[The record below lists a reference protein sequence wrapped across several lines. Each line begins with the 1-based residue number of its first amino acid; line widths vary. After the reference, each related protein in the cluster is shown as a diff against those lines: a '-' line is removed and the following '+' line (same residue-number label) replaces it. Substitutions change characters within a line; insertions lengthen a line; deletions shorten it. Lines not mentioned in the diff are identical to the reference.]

1 MSPITMPPAV
11 PPARVRDS
19 VDNLHGFMLQTA
31 GDAPGAPAVV
41 EPGPTGELTV
51 VTYGELRQ
59 RVDEYADAI
68 GALGLDVGDRVILE
82 SHTSSTAIAVYLACC
97 VLGLPFI
104 PVSPETPAKR
114 LLAIIDSARPALYL
128 QHEDGGRDGV
138 PPGVGTARFGP
149 AGLRAERAPEP
160 RTRRRR
166 EVVGTDPAYIIFT
179 SGTTGRP
186 KGVVM
191 SHRASTAFFRAVHGL
206 GILRPGDRV
215 ATASPLQF
223 DFALFDI
230 GITLGSGATLLP
242 IPRERLRWP
251 RRFVGFLRDAGATH
265 VHGVPSIWRPVLR
278 NEPDEL
284 ATLGLRGVLFSGEQ
298 FPMHELR
305 RLRSLAP
312 GARIINCYGPTESM
326 ACSFTDVP
334 DPIPDDL
341 ELLSI
346 GHAYPGAEMMI
357 ADERGRPIERPGV
370 PGEIYLRA
378 PALFSGYWDDPETT
392 ARALVRD
399 PLNPAS
405 GQIVLRT
412 GDLAHRGPD
421 GELYFRARV
430 DSQVQIRGNRV
441 ELTEVERRIAE
452 FPGVGAA
459 AVTVADGGSAD
470 PVLCAFVVGAPGEG
484 DLDRPAVRA
493 FCAEALPDYMVPS
506 EIHVVGELPLTENGK
521 VDRALLASTR

>member
-1 MSPITMPPAV
+1 
-11 PPARVRDS
+11 
-19 VDNLHGFMLQTA
+19 
-31 GDAPGAPAVV
+31 
-41 EPGPTGELTV
+41 
-51 VTYGELRQ
+51 
-59 RVDEYADAI
+59 
-68 GALGLDVGDRVILE
+68 
-82 SHTSSTAIAVYLACC
+82 
-97 VLGLPFI
+97 
-104 PVSPETPAKR
+104 
-114 LLAIIDSARPALYL
+114 
-128 QHEDGGRDGV
+128 
-138 PPGVGTARFGP
+138 
-149 AGLRAERAPEP
+149 
-160 RTRRRR
+160 
-166 EVVGTDPAYIIFT
+166 
-179 SGTTGRP
+179 
-186 KGVVM
+186 M

-251 RRFVGFLRDAGATH
+251 RRFVGFLKDAGAMH

-278 NEPDEL
+278 NEPDGL
-284 ATLGLRGVLFSGEQ
+284 AALGLRGVLFSGEQ

-305 RLRSLAP
+305 ELRSLAP

-341 ELLSI
+341 ELLPI

-357 ADERGRPIERPGV
+357 ADERGRPVERPGV

-378 PALFSGYWDDPETT
+378 PALFSGYWDDPDTT

-470 PVLCAFVVGAPGEG
+470 PVLCAFVVGAPGAG
-484 DLDRPAVRA
+484 DPDRLAVRA